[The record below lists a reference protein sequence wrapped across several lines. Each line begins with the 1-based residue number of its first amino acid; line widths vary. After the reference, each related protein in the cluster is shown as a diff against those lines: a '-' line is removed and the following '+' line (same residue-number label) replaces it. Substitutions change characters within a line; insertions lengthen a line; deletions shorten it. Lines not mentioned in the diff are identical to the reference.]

1 MQNEI
6 QSAVGFAHAKPEKA
20 AELGAL
26 LVDFAERSRTEPGC
40 LGSWINQDAQ
50 DPNLF
55 VFYEIWATRKDLAR
69 HLGQAYMKEFL
80 DGRDAYLQK
89 ELEVRPLTLAGTPG
103 QAEAAPPAQMNQKYL
118 DAYAARDIDAIMA
131 VYAPGAAAV
140 WEPGKAVSGEEH
152 RAAVVEFL
160 KLDPQLSAEVVE
172 SYVVGDTA
180 ALVVD
185 WSIEVPSKPEMTGTG
200 RGLDVLKKNARGEWR
215 YVMTNPFGSV

>member
-1 MQNEI
+1 
-6 QSAVGFAHAKPEKA
+6 
-20 AELGAL
+20 
-26 LVDFAERSRTEPGC
+26 
-40 LGSWINQDAQ
+40 
-50 DPNLF
+50 
-55 VFYEIWATRKDLAR
+55 
-69 HLGQAYMKEFL
+69 
-80 DGRDAYLQK
+80 
-89 ELEVRPLTLAGTPG
+89 
-103 QAEAAPPAQMNQKYL
+103 
-118 DAYAARDIDAIMA
+118 
-131 VYAPGAAAV
+131 
-140 WEPGKAVSGEEH
+140 EH